1 MRSPSQMWSRV
12 STGSPGFRFAFT
24 GTVLSILNIAASF
37 VSKGDHWIHFRCA
50 ARRDVASQERDGA
63 QHERN
68 DDKCDRVYGTNT
80 EEQVLD
86 QPGQSQRRQQ
96 SHSHTGQ
103 GQPHSFS
110 DNQLQDV
117 MTIGPKSNANA
128 DFVRALR
135 GGKAD
140 QSIQTDARQYQ
151 RQNGKGT

>member
-1 MRSPSQMWSRV
+1 MPRKTMSRSMPFSNSLVTLHLVIRWTNGLASYAFMRSPSQMWSRV

-86 QPGQSQRRQQ
+86 
-96 SHSHTGQ
+96 
-103 GQPHSFS
+103 
-110 DNQLQDV
+110 
-117 MTIGPKSNANA
+117 
-128 DFVRALR
+128 
-135 GGKAD
+135 
-140 QSIQTDARQYQ
+140 
-151 RQNGKGT
+151 